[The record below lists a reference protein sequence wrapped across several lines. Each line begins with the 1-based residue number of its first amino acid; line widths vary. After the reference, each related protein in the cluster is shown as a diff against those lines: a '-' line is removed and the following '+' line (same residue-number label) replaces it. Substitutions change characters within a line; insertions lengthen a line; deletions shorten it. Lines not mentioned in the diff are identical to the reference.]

1 MKNDSTSEDVHA
13 ASRDIV
19 PSLGESSTAGTRLAL
34 LILGHRQ
41 VGPGVEGPTGQ
52 PEISQHC

>member
-1 MKNDSTSEDVHA
+1 MNSEDAGA
-13 ASRDIV
+13 ASQDIA

-52 PEISQHC
+52 TEISQHC

>member
-1 MKNDSTSEDVHA
+1 MNSEDAGA
-13 ASRDIV
+13 ASQDIA